1 MQNDSEIKNSSSM
14 NQDKS
19 FMSSSK
25 SEAESEPEIKKEKQA
40 QLKKDSKEL
49 TIDDLEKNVNI
60 LLEET
65 PTIFTFYL
73 PSTSYKLENT

>member
-1 MQNDSEIKNSSSM
+1 M

-49 TIDDLEKNVNI
+49 TIDDL
-60 LLEET
+60 
-65 PTIFTFYL
+65 
-73 PSTSYKLENT
+73 